1 VIGLTLLTAILTGC
15 ATQIPLNENSAC
27 AVWTGIGWSPKDTDQ
42 TIHDVKENNARREAY
57 CQGVK

>member
-1 VIGLTLLTAILTGC
+1 
-15 ATQIPLNENSAC
+15 LNENSAC

>member
-1 VIGLTLLTAILTGC
+1 MLLTAALTGC
-15 ATQIPLNENSAC
+15 AVQMPLSVSSTC
-27 AVWTGIGWSPKDTDQ
+27 AVWIGIGWSPKDTDQ